1 MRPLYAI
8 AAFAGVRWGEI
19 GRLRWEDVKEKE
31 IVVRAVAAKTRSR
44 RIVEI
49 SENLQAFL
57 RPPYKPPRSLE
68 RRRRRSEREAGLTP
82 WRNNCLRHSFISYL
96 FAISHDENKTAAMAG
111 NSPAMVHRYY
121 RALVSKEEAERYW
134 RIMPIAL

>member
-57 RPPYKPPRSLE
+57 RPPYKPSPLAR
-68 RRRRRSEREAGLTP
+68 TT
-82 WRNNCLRHSFISYL
+82 
-96 FAISHDENKTAAMAG
+96 TAAERAG
-111 NSPAMVHRYY
+111 GRAYSLAQQLSPTFVHQLSLCDFARREQNSNDGG
-121 RALVSKEEAERYW
+121 E
-134 RIMPIAL
+134 